1 MGISRPGPLTGDF
14 EVENEGVT
22 IQNSATSQARGRQWG
37 DLGHSGR
44 EGRREKE
51 SGEKEFVQEVGQD
64 IRPAQVS
71 LPLCRNRPISQGLK
85 VAICRD
91 RRITD
96 GEIQ

>member
-22 IQNSATSQARGRQWG
+22 TQKSATSQARGRQCG

-44 EGRREKE
+44 ERTAGSGR
-51 SGEKEFVQEVGQD
+51 EKEFVQEVGQD
-64 IRPAQVS
+64 ISPALS
-71 LPLCRNRPISQGLK
+71 LPLCRNRPISQGLS
-85 VAICRD
+85 VAIWRD